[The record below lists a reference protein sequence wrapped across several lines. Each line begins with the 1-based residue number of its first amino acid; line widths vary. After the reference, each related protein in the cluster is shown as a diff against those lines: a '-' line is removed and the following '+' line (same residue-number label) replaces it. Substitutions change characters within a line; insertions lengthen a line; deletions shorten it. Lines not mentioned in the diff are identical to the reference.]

1 MNILTNLIGKASRAD
16 IDFPKVSL
24 QPEAA

>member
-1 MNILTNLIGKASRAD
+1 LTNLIGKASRVD

-24 QPEAA
+24 QQLAA